1 MDSYIDKIGK
11 LKIFK
16 NFSKAELMKIFG
28 NVRYSIKKFSKGS
41 LIYTSG
47 EKVEKLMILIEGE
60 VITEMVDFNGKIL
73 EVERMKSPDI
83 LASALLFSK
92 DNFLPVD
99 VLAVKDVAM
108 LYIEKE
114 DLIRLFQSNNVLL
127 LSFLEDIGE
136 KFQFVTAKLRVN
148 SFHTIREKITM
159 YLLNLYNQQNKSS
172 ELTIPLTLEE
182 LANLFGVT
190 RPSLSRVFSQMQKE
204 GLFVK
209 SGNTIILRK
218 LKT

>member
-99 VLAVKDVAM
+99 VLAVKDVAI

-159 YLLNLYNQQNKSS
+159 YLLNLYNQQNKSN

-209 SGNTIILRK
+209 RGNKIFLKKLRN
-218 LKT
+218 

>member
-47 EKVEKLMILIEGE
+47 EKVEKLIILIEGE

-99 VLAVKDVAM
+99 VLAVKDVAI

-114 DLIRLFQSNNVLL
+114 DLIRLFQSNNGLL

-159 YLLNLYNQQNKSS
+159 YLLNLYNQQNKSN

-190 RPSLSRVFSQMQKE
+190 RPSLSRAFSQMQKE

>member
-99 VLAVKDVAM
+99 VLAVKDVAI

-159 YLLNLYNQQNKSS
+159 YLLNLYNQQNKSN

-190 RPSLSRVFSQMQKE
+190 RPSLSRAFSQMQKE

-209 SGNTIILRK
+209 NGDKIILRK

>member
-1 MDSYIDKIGK
+1 MDNYIDNMSN

-16 NFSKAELMKIFG
+16 NFSKAELIKIFG
-28 NVRYSIKKFSKGS
+28 NVRYSIKQFPKGS
-41 LIYTSG
+41 FISSSG
-47 EKVEKLMILIEGE
+47 EKVDKLMILIKGE
-60 VITEMVDFNGKIL
+60 VIAEMIDFNGKIL
-73 EVERMKSPDI
+73 EVERIKSPDV

-92 DNFLPVD
+92 NNILPVD
-99 VLAVKDVAM
+99 VLAVKDVEI

-114 DLIRLFQSNNVLL
+114 YLIRAFQGNHTLL

-136 KFQFVTAKLRVN
+136 KFRFVTTKLRMN

-209 SGNTIILRK
+209 RGNKIFLKK
-218 LKT
+218 LKN

>member
-159 YLLNLYNQQNKSS
+159 YLLNLYNQQNKSN

-190 RPSLSRVFSQMQKE
+190 RPSLSRAFSQMQKE

>member
-99 VLAVKDVAM
+99 VLAVKDVAI

-148 SFHTIREKITM
+148 AFHTIREKITM
-159 YLLNLYNQQNKSS
+159 YLLNLYNQQNKSN

-190 RPSLSRVFSQMQKE
+190 RPSLSRAFSQMQKE

-209 SGNTIILRK
+209 NGDKIILRK

>member
-1 MDSYIDKIGK
+1 VDNYIDKIGK

-28 NVRYSIKKFSKGS
+28 NVRFSIKKFPKGS
-41 LIYTSG
+41 LIHTSG
-47 EKVEKLMILIEGE
+47 EKVEKLIILIDGE

-73 EVERMKSPDI
+73 EVERIKSPDI

-92 DNFLPVD
+92 DNLLPVE
-99 VLAVKDVAM
+99 VLAVKDVAL
-108 LYIEKE
+108 LYIEKG
-114 DLIRLFQSNNVLL
+114 DLIRLFQGNDALL

-190 RPSLSRVFSQMQKE
+190 RPSLSRVFSEMQKE

-209 SGNTIILRK
+209 SGNKIILRK

>member
-1 MDSYIDKIGK
+1 MDNYIDRLGK

-28 NVRYSIKKFSKGS
+28 NVPYSIKKFSKGS
-41 LIYTSG
+41 LIHTSG
-47 EKVEKLMILIEGE
+47 EKVENLMILIDGE

-73 EVERMKSPDI
+73 EVERIKSPEI

-92 DNFLPVD
+92 DNLLPVD
-99 VLAVKDVAM
+99 VLAVKDVAI
-108 LYIEKE
+108 LYIEKG
-114 DLIRLFQSNNVLL
+114 DLIRLFQGNKALL

-136 KFQFVTAKLRVN
+136 KFQFVTAKLRAN

-159 YLLNLYNQQNKSS
+159 YLLNLYNQQNKPS
-172 ELTIPLTLEE
+172 ELTITLTLEE

-190 RPSLSRVFSQMQKE
+190 RPSLSRVFSEMQKE

-209 SGNTIILRK
+209 NGDKIILKK
-218 LKT
+218 LKN

>member
-1 MDSYIDKIGK
+1 MDNYIDKIGK
-11 LKIFK
+11 LRIFK
-16 NFSKAELMKIFG
+16 NFSEAELLKIFG
-28 NVRYSIKKFSKGS
+28 SVRYSIKKFSKGS
-41 LIYTSG
+41 LIHTSG
-47 EKVEKLMILIEGE
+47 EKVEKLMILIDGE
-60 VITEMVDFNGKIL
+60 VITEMIDFNGKIL
-73 EVERMKSPDI
+73 EVERMKSPDV

-92 DNFLPVD
+92 NNILPVD

-108 LYIEKE
+108 LYIEKG
-114 DLIRLFQSNNVLL
+114 DLIRLFQSNNALL

-172 ELTIPLTLEE
+172 ELYIPLTLEE

-190 RPSLSRVFSQMQKE
+190 RPSLSRAFSQMQKE

-209 SGNTIILRK
+209 SRNKIILKK
-218 LKT
+218 LKN

>member
-99 VLAVKDVAM
+99 VLAVKDVAI

-114 DLIRLFQSNNVLL
+114 DLIRLFQSNNGLL

-159 YLLNLYNQQNKSS
+159 YLLNLYNQQNKSN

-190 RPSLSRVFSQMQKE
+190 RPSLSRAFSQMQKE

>member
-159 YLLNLYNQQNKSS
+159 YLLNLYNQQNKSN

-190 RPSLSRVFSQMQKE
+190 RPSLSRAFSQMQKE

-209 SGNTIILRK
+209 NGDKIILRK

>member
-209 SGNTIILRK
+209 RGNKIFLKK
-218 LKT
+218 LKN

>member
-99 VLAVKDVAM
+99 VLAVKDVAI

-159 YLLNLYNQQNKSS
+159 YLLNLYNQQNKSN

-190 RPSLSRVFSQMQKE
+190 RPSLSRAFSQMQKE

>member
-148 SFHTIREKITM
+148 AFHTIREKITM
-159 YLLNLYNQQNKSS
+159 YLLNLYNQQNKSN

-190 RPSLSRVFSQMQKE
+190 RPSLSRAFSQMQKE

-209 SGNTIILRK
+209 NGDKIILRK

>member
-47 EKVEKLMILIEGE
+47 EKVEKLMILIDGE

-73 EVERMKSPDI
+73 EVERIKSPDI

-108 LYIEKE
+108 LYIEKG
-114 DLIRLFQSNNVLL
+114 DLIRLFQSNNALL

-159 YLLNLYNQQNKSS
+159 YLLNLYNQQNKSN

-190 RPSLSRVFSQMQKE
+190 RPSLSRALSQMQKE

-209 SGNTIILRK
+209 SGNKIILRK

>member
-60 VITEMVDFNGKIL
+60 VIKEMVDFNGKIL

-99 VLAVKDVAM
+99 VLAVKDVAI

-159 YLLNLYNQQNKSS
+159 YLLNLYNQQNKSN

-190 RPSLSRVFSQMQKE
+190 RPSLSRAFSQMQKE

-209 SGNTIILRK
+209 NGDKIILRK

>member
-1 MDSYIDKIGK
+1 VDSYIDKIGK

-73 EVERMKSPDI
+73 EVERIKSPDI

-92 DNFLPVD
+92 DNLLPVD

-114 DLIRLFQSNNVLL
+114 DLIRLFQSNNALL
-127 LSFLEDIGE
+127 LYFLEDIGE

-159 YLLNLYNQQNKSS
+159 YLLNLYYKQNKSS

-190 RPSLSRVFSQMQKE
+190 RPSLSRTFSQMQKE

-209 SGNTIILRK
+209 SGNKIILRK